1 MRPRL
6 IMSMMQLDPLPN
18 RAILERKIR
27 ESFEFID
34 QNKNIKI
41 ADLPTRYINLWRVR
55 DDGILENIDKYPIN
69 DDSINHPSVYISFT
83 VFCYIYYRY
92 YTGEDYADF
101 QNFLNT
107 YKDFQQL
114 LCLLSIIPIKEDKLL
129 GSCKIFDFGSL
140 THTLDLL
147 RYNRRS

>member
-18 RAILERKIR
+18 RAILARKIK

-55 DDGILENIDKYPIN
+55 DDGILDNIDEYPIN
-69 DDSINHPSVYISFT
+69 DDRINHPSVYISFT
-83 VFCYIYYRY
+83 VFSYIYYRY

-114 LCLLSIIPIKEDKLL
+114 LCLLSIISIKEDKLL
-129 GSCKIFDFGSL
+129 GSRKIFDLGNL
-140 THTLDLL
+140 TDTLDLFK
-147 RYNRRS
+147 